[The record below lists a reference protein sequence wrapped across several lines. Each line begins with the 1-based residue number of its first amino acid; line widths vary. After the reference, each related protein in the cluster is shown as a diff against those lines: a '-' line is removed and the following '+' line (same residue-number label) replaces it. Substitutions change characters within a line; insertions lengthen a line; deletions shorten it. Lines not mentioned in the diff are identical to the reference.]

1 MEIVVHGNND
11 GYEKLYS
18 TKEGIGYIVLNDI
31 RKVARNDKQLG
42 HSAFTLAFVENG
54 YIISKY
60 KVVKDALRNNTKG
73 FIAFSLFFPSNRE
86 LDGGSIILLLNEISA
101 IYSDKYISG
110 NRMNRGEGQP
120 INEDYSFVL
129 EIMSKYSDHEKLFN
143 EKKLSSTN
151 NGKYA
156 YIYYPF
162 EYKDTDSNVCIANLE
177 ELLDA
182 PFQDEY
188 TNYEQ
193 IIFIDK
199 KYEGT
204 EECPLYNPIPEYNLT
219 GKIDI
224 NNPIYTLNISPNA
237 KVKVNGFS
245 IQSCNKIRLKDD
257 LEILFSKRYFKD
269 KKVEGELRNIDPTY
283 LNIDKVNK
291 IVTIRDIQLEPI
303 THRFT
308 IETKDINGKPLSGVN
323 LMVTN
328 KDGEKKLTS
337 SPIIR
342 TEEQLKDQWYVEGK
356 KGNMISEPVRI
367 SIGKESIMLTL
378 IETRIVNYKVY
389 RGTVGA
395 DLFLDNEFSIKVT
408 DVKKPPN
415 DGKITFVRK
424 EIDKRH
430 TITVTANG
438 YETESFE
445 YIPGKDH
452 SNDIHLALIKIKSY
466 NIDIG
471 DHGVKTSLCPELSQH
486 SKGGDIPSRAI
497 KPQKGYVFT
506 GWKLNGSKDTLMAQY
521 KKKKI
526 LDSRLIL
533 IGIYI
538 IGLCVIGF
546 MGWKYI
552 PKLFHRTEKISKP
565 VRTPKLQQTNKNQ
578 SNNIPAVSS
587 KNKDTTM
594 SGNNDLKANN
604 NAELTN
610 SNTDKKPNEK
620 TTGSTDI
627 EFLRLVRS
635 GNVQMNDYNSLLNKY
650 KDQKS
655 PVIGY
660 LKEICKDSKSF
671 KQFSN
676 LPDSIRIRAK
686 SVSDLKK

>member
-1 MEIVVHGNND
+1 MEIVIHGTNLK
-11 GYEKLYS
+11 YEVQYS
-18 TKEGIGYIVLNDI
+18 TNENINFFILNDI
-31 RKVARNDKQLG
+31 GRVVESETQMG
-42 HSAFTLAFVENG
+42 HTAITLCFKEKG

-60 KVVKDALRNNTKG
+60 KVIKDTLRRNALG
-73 FIAFSLFFPSNRE
+73 FIVFSLYIPSERE
-86 LDGGSIILLLNEISA
+86 MKGAQIIELLNLISET
-101 IYSDKYISG
+101 YSDKYIVG
-110 NRMNRGEGQP
+110 NHLNRAQKEQVF
-120 INEDYSFVL
+120 NEDFSFVKDIMKNYNDL
-129 EIMSKYSDHEKLFN
+129 EKSFHEIKITSATN
-143 EKKLSSTN
+143 KKD
-151 NGKYA
+151 A
-156 YIYYPF
+156 YIYYPYSF
-162 EYKDTDSNVCIANLE
+162 NEASFDLE
-177 ELLDA
+177 DLLDN
-182 PFQDEY
+182 PFQKKYSE
-188 TNYEQ
+188 YEQ

-199 KYEGT
+199 KYEGKD
-204 EECPLYNPIPEYNLT
+204 ECPLSKPNPEYNLT

-269 KKVEGELRNIDPTY
+269 KKVKGELRNIDSTY
-283 LNIDKVNK
+283 LNLDKVNK
-291 IVTIRDIQLEPI
+291 IATIRDIQLEPI

-378 IETRIVNYKVY
+378 IETRIVNYTVY

-408 DVKKPPN
+408 DVKKPPH

-471 DHGVKTSLCPELSQH
+471 DHGVKTSFCPELSQH

-533 IGIYI
+533 IGISI

-546 MGWKYI
+546 LGWKYI

-565 VRTPKLQQTNKNQ
+565 VRTPKLQQTNKNH

-620 TTGSTDI
+620 TTGSIDI

>member
-1 MEIVVHGNND
+1 MDILIQGTEGGYRFFTHEYKFKLDFRDVRPLTITGNTVGNVSYSISYANGLYIFSKYIIIRDVKADKKTGFIRFCLILTENEKLTGNNI
-11 GYEKLYS
+11 
-18 TKEGIGYIVLNDI
+18 KELLDDVSNVFCQRHIP
-31 RKVARNDKQLG
+31 RNDNNLEPFDEDWIFLDEIKNKYADNI
-42 HSAFTLAFVENG
+42 SYIDPEDIETLQSG
-54 YIISKY
+54 QI
-60 KVVKDALRNNTKG
+60 
-73 FIAFSLFFPSNRE
+73 
-86 LDGGSIILLLNEISA
+86 DG
-101 IYSDKYISG
+101 
-110 NRMNRGEGQP
+110 
-120 INEDYSFVL
+120 
-129 EIMSKYSDHEKLFN
+129 
-143 EKKLSSTN
+143 
-151 NGKYA
+151 A
-156 YIYYPF
+156 YIYYNSETELF
-162 EYKDTDSNVCIANLE
+162 NYFDSPIQEDYSDFYQVYL
-177 ELLDA
+177 
-182 PFQDEY
+182 
-188 TNYEQ
+188 
-193 IIFIDK
+193 IDK
-199 KYEGT
+199 RFESSDDN
-204 EECPLYNPIPEYNLT
+204 PLNALRHSENNLT
-219 GKIDI
+219 GKIVPANEYLIRLDNHADEKTNIYIKANGKPVSKTKKVRLKTGIDI
-224 NNPIYTLNISPNA
+224 TWSRKFYKSQNIS
-237 KVKVNGFS
+237 
-245 IQSCNKIRLKDD
+245 D
-257 LEILFSKRYFKD
+257 L
-269 KKVEGELRNIDPTY
+269 LRNINPTY
-283 LNIDKVNK
+283 LNLDKVNK
-291 IVTIRDIQLEPI
+291 IATIRDIQLEPI
-303 THRFT
+303 THGF
-308 IETKDINGKPLSGVN
+308 IVETKDINGKPLSGVN
-323 LMVTN
+323 LTLTN
-328 KDGEKKLTS
+328 KHGEQKLTS
-337 SPIIR
+337 SPIIL
-342 TEEQLKDQWYVEGK
+342 TEEQLQDQWYIIGK
-356 KGNMISEPVRI
+356 KGNMISEPLRI
-367 SIGKESIMLTL
+367 SIGKESIVLTL
-378 IETRIVNYKVY
+378 IETRIVNYTVY
-389 RGTVGA
+389 REIVGS

-408 DVKKPPN
+408 DVKKLAN
-415 DGKITFVRK
+415 AGKITFVGN
-424 EIDKRH
+424 EICKRH
-430 TITVTANG
+430 TITITAKG

-471 DHGVKTSLCPELSQH
+471 DHGVKTSFCPELSQH

-533 IGIYI
+533 IGISI

-546 MGWKYI
+546 LGWKYI

-565 VRTPKLQQTNKNQ
+565 VRTPKLQQTNKNH

-620 TTGSTDI
+620 TTGSIDI